1 MALVS
6 IARHGYSAA
15 GGNMDGVP
23 PQGRGGSR
31 GWSKRSRKSNEEF
44 LQSIDFHGLS
54 GSPYAVTLT
63 LPTTRTPDAAEFHAM
78 LKAYLM
84 RLKRYGAI
92 RWHWLIE
99 WTNKHQPHTHMVV
112 WVPADWIFFEVDAK
126 VVWLEIAKKH
136 GFECRLTAQDV
147 KRVTSVGWLQY
158 VAKHGA
164 KSVHAAQRENLP
176 AVGWETPGRV
186 WGYGP
191 RSAWPSKANREPM
204 RFDLPQPAFW
214 KLRRLCRSY
223 AIAQARLSRHDE
235 GYAARIRAAR
245 RMLQA
250 PKEQSPYRG
259 CSGWV
264 PEDVMLTYL
273 NMLMDEGYNVE
284 QVEKTRDD
292 EGHVKYL

>member
-15 GGNMDGVP
+15 GGNMQGIP
-23 PQGRGGSR
+23 PQGRGDSR

-99 WTNKHQPHTHMVV
+99 WTMKHQPHIHMVV
-112 WVPADWIFFEVDAK
+112 WAPADWIFFDVDAK
-126 VVWLEIAKKH
+126 ALWLEIAKKH

-176 AVGWETPGRV
+176 AVGWDSPGRV

-214 KLRRLCRSY
+214 RLRRLCRSY

-235 GYAARIRAAR
+235 DMRRGYAQPDACCRLRKSK
-245 RMLQA
+245 A
-250 PKEQSPYRG
+250 PTVVAPGG
-259 CSGWV
+259 CPRTSC
-264 PEDVMLTYL
+264 
-273 NMLMDEGYNVE
+273 
-284 QVEKTRDD
+284 
-292 EGHVKYL
+292 

>member
-31 GWSKRSRKSNEEF
+31 GWSKRSKKSNEEF
-44 LQSIDFHGLS
+44 LQSIDFEHLS
-54 GSPYAVTLT
+54 GVPYAVTLT
-63 LPTTRTPDAAEFHAM
+63 LPTTRIPDAKEFHAM
-78 LKAYLM
+78 LKAYTE
-84 RLKRYGAI
+84 RLRRYGVI

-99 WTNKHQPHTHMVV
+99 WTNKHQPHTHMVI
-112 WVPADWIFFEVDAK
+112 WVPQEMGQFGIDASIM
-126 VVWLEIAKKH
+126 WLDIAAAH
-136 GFECRLTAQDV
+136 GFECKIQAQDI
-147 KRVTSVGWLQY
+147 KPITSVGWLQY

-176 AVGWETPGRV
+176 AVGWDTPGRV

-235 GYAARIRAAR
+235 AYGARIRSAR

-273 NMLMDEGYNVE
+273 NMLMDEGYTVE
-284 QVEKTRDD
+284 QVEKTTDD
-292 EGHVKYL
+292 DGHVKYL

>member
-6 IARHGYSAA
+6 VARNGFSTA
-15 GGNMDGVP
+15 GGNMNGVP
-23 PQGRGGSR
+23 PSGRGDSR

-44 LQSIDFHGLS
+44 LQSIDIDGLS

-63 LPTTRTPDAAEFHAM
+63 LPTTRTPDSVEFHAM
-78 LKAYLM
+78 LRAYLK
-84 RLKRYGAI
+84 RLRRYGAI

-99 WTNKHQPHTHMVV
+99 WTTRHQPHAHMVV
-112 WVPADWIFFEVDAK
+112 WLPQGMERFQLDGRVMWLDIAAD
-126 VVWLEIAKKH
+126 H
-136 GFECRLTAQDV
+136 GFACRVEAQDI
-147 KRVTSVGWLQY
+147 KFITSVGWLQY

-164 KSVHAAQRENLP
+164 KSLHAAQRENLP
-176 AVGWETPGRV
+176 EVGWDSPGRV

-214 KLRRLCRSY
+214 RLRRLCRSY
-223 AIAQARLSRHDE
+223 AISKARTSRHDE

-250 PKEQSPYRG
+250 PQEQSPYRG
-259 CSGWV
+259 CSGWA
-264 PEDVMLTYL
+264 PEDVMFTFL
-273 NMLMDEGYNVE
+273 NMLMDDGYMVT

-292 EGHVKYL
+292 EGHVKYV